1 MTHTHD
7 KTKKEPNEKKKSD
20 ANRCPY
26 IKKKKKRKRKRKKK
40 DKKKIEKLDIDCK
53 QESNAAI
60 SSNNPLPVTTLTKQV
75 NSIHLPAG
83 GKVGNA
89 RPRQGSR

>member
-1 MTHTHD
+1 MGGRR
-7 KTKKEPNEKKKSD
+7 EKKSQTPTD
-20 ANRCPY
+20 AP
-26 IKKKKKRKRKRKKK
+26 ILKKKKNKEEKGE
-40 DKKKIEKLDIDCK
+40 KIEKLDIDCK